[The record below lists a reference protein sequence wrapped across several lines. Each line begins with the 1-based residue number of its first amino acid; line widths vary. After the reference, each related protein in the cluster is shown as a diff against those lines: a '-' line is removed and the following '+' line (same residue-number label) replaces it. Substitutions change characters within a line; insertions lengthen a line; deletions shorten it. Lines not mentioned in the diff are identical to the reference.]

1 MKTATALFPLS
12 EARRIGVFLSSRSAL
27 PESYHRAARETGDWI
42 GRTGRTLVYGG
53 ARKGLM
59 EELALHTRAAGGRVY
74 GVVPQ
79 ILTERGLVSECID
92 VAFHCTDLNDR
103 KAVLMRESD
112 VLVVLPGG
120 IGTVDELFSILATGI
135 IGLENK
141 PVILLNA
148 DGCWD
153 SLLALLDDLQHRG
166 LADAGFRS
174 QLRCV
179 KNMQELVS
187 LFENPATEC

>member
-1 MKTATALFPLS
+1 MKAPSSLPPFS
-12 EARRIGVFLSSRSAL
+12 EARRIGVFLSSHSDL

-59 EELALHTRAAGGRVY
+59 EELARHTRAAGGRVY

-92 VAFHCTDLNDR
+92 VVFHCTDLNDR

-112 VLVVLPGG
+112 VLMALPGG
-120 IGTVDELFSILATGI
+120 IGTVDELFSVLATGT
-135 IGLENK
+135 IGLERK
-141 PVILLNA
+141 PVVLLDT

-153 SLLALLDDLQHRG
+153 SLLTLLDDLQRRG

-179 KNMQELVS
+179 RNMQELVS
-187 LFENPATEC
+187 LFG

>member
-1 MKTATALFPLS
+1 MKTALPLFPLS

-92 VAFHCTDLNDR
+92 VVFHCTDLNDR
-103 KAVLMRESD
+103 KTVLMRESD
-112 VLVVLPGG
+112 VLVVLLGG
-120 IGTVDELFSILATGI
+120 IGTVDELFSILATGT

-141 PVILLNA
+141 PVVLFNA

-179 KNMQELVS
+179 KNIQELVS
-187 LFENPATEC
+187 LFE